1 MSTASL
7 SISAGI
13 GLSYIGLYTGYD
25 KATKTL
31 KSELVIDFFT
41 LRRGWDWTL
50 VEANKALSLTG
61 LTTML
66 VSFLPLHLFGGLSK
80 KVELRKELLLQ
91 SMSMLWLHSCYSM
104 YKFYGNSPKRILEDK
119 PLKQASIFLGMCG
132 QMALIGGYWG
142 FISKEALVAFA
153 TCFGVSHFYTYELD
167 YKGILQVRPSAYLP
181 FPLAAAVCYFNG
193 NAIGGWI
200 CRSIFARN

>member
-1 MSTASL
+1 MASL

-31 KSELVIDFFT
+31 KLEQVTDFFT
-41 LRRGWDWTL
+41 LRRGWDCTL

-66 VSFLPLHLFGGLSK
+66 VSFIPLPILGGLSK
-80 KVELRKELLLQ
+80 KVELPKELLFQ

-104 YKFYGNSPKRILEDK
+104 YKFYGNSPKRIMEDK
-119 PLKQASIFLGMCG
+119 PLKQASIFLGILG
-132 QMALIGGYWG
+132 HISLIGGYWG

-167 YKGILQVRPSAYLP
+167 YKGVLQVRPFAYLP
-181 FPLAAAVCYFNG
+181 FPLAAAVYYFNG
-193 NAIGGWI
+193 NVIGGWL
-200 CRSIFARN
+200 CRNIFARE